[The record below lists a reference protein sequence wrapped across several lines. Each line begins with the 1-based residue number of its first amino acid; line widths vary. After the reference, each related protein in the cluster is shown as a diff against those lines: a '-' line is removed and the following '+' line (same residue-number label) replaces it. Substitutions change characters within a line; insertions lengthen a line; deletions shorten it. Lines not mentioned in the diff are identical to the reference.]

1 MDSRNCFSS
10 NFCTAHLWQ
19 PGITLLFLSTIY
31 EFSSL
36 ILVDCFLGFIHS
48 LLFHL
53 FLTIISGLTCI
64 YCIFIFRAFICIHF
78 HLSIST
84 IFLVSLLINH
94 LQPWISSFRAFQ
106 PISSWISSFLAFKPI
121 PSLHHQ
127 LSRAFIINQFSV
139 SFMLAT
145 HFHLSITIHSV
156 SCFSAL

>member
-94 LQPWISSFRAFQ
+94 LQPWISSFRAFHQ
-106 PISSWISSFLAFKPI
+106 KRGYLSWFSFKPSFRGLLAF
-121 PSLHHQ
+121 HHFFMH
-127 LSRAFIINQFSV
+127 FIIFHA
-139 SFMLAT
+139 FH
-145 HFHLSITIHSV
+145 HFVHY
-156 SCFSAL
+156 SCI